1 MLSKIYLKN
10 YKAFNGVNEIELKP
24 ITLLLGKNSSGKS
37 SITKLLAMLA
47 SALNGKKG
55 VLLPLVVDGGIRIA
69 VKYEDLFHNHFTSD
83 MELGVRYDDGTDIRC
98 SYLMDNGKLYAQSYG
113 VKGAKTDR
121 YEKGFTKEDTTNFS
135 GFLHTEILKEN
146 EIDISNLG
154 FSVNYLGP
162 IREQLLPS
170 FAYSGSN
177 VDTSIGS
184 KGEKAQDIL
193 LGSFIEENGLF
204 EKVSDWFDS
213 HLEGQ
218 KLEMISNGP
227 NSGTYSLYV
236 RRNNV
241 LVNAVDVGQGL
252 TQVLPVIVE
261 SFLPN
266 SVDIEIMEQPAIHLH
281 PAAHAQVAYRLVESA
296 KTLNKKYVIESH
308 SKNFLLELRKI
319 VALKELDVTPND
331 IAVYYIDSDEN
342 GSFIEKITIDE
353 NGDLNQWPDG
363 LFEEGYQLLKD
374 ILEGR
379 K

>member
-1 MLSKIYLKN
+1 MLSKIYFKN

-37 SITKLLAMLA
+37 SITKLLAML
-47 SALNGKKG
+47 SAAMNGKKG
-55 VLLPLVVDGGIRIA
+55 ILLPLVVDGVRVA

-83 MELGVRYDDGTDIRC
+83 MELGVMYDDGTDISC

-113 VKGAKTDR
+113 VKKSATNRIVK
-121 YEKGFTKEDTTNFS
+121 EFSKEDSAKFK
-135 GFLHTEILKEN
+135 GFLHEEILNEN
-146 EIDISNLG
+146 EIDLGTLG

-177 VDTSIGS
+177 ADTQIGS
-184 KGEKAQDIL
+184 KGEKALDIL
-193 LGSFIEENGLF
+193 LGSLIEENDLF
-204 EKVSDWFDS
+204 ENVSDWFDR

-218 KLEMISNGP
+218 RLEMVSNGP

-236 RRNNV
+236 KRNGV

-266 SVDIEIMEQPAIHLH
+266 SMDIEIMEQPAIHLH

-319 VALKELDVTPND
+319 VALKELDVTPDD
-331 IAVYYIDSDEN
+331 IAVYYINSDES